1 MAQNK
6 SESIDKIE
14 ALDALLYLLY
24 YSGGRV
30 EGRTKLEKMLILL
43 KNKYNVMIP
52 DLEVDREYYGPSSSE
67 FKDFIGRA
75 LIGELIEEEL
85 IPLNETKVIFKH
97 AYKLTSTGKAWLRV
111 FGKEY
116 SDEVKEKIKKVA
128 TEYSK
133 KDELEAIKALEAT
146 S

>member
-1 MAQNK
+1 MAKNR
-6 SESIDKIE
+6 SEPTGKIE

-24 YSGGRV
+24 YSGGRI
-30 EGRTKLEKMLILL
+30 EGRMKLEKMLILL
-43 KNKYNVMIP
+43 KNKYNVEIP
-52 DLEVDREYYGPSSSE
+52 DLKVDREYYGPSSSE
-67 FKDFIGRA
+67 FIDLIGRA
-75 LIGELIEEEL
+75 LTGELIEEEL
-85 IPLNETKVIFKH
+85 IPLNEAKVIFKH
-97 AYKLTSTGKAWLRV
+97 AYKLTSTGKARLRV

-133 KDELEAIKALEAT
+133 KDELEVIEALEAT